1 MNLKYTLHL
10 IASVALLT
18 ILSSFASGKWF
29 LFEDKEFGFK
39 IEFPEEP
46 TATPQMI
53 DSEIGQLKMNM
64 VIYDASKKGN
74 DDNLLYMTNVTEYPD
89 SLINSDR
96 TDILDK
102 FFRGAIDGAV
112 NNVKG
117 KLLTEEVK
125 NLADYPGREITVD
138 YGQGMA
144 IIRMRLF
151 LIHNRAYML
160 QTITETGKS
169 NNESIRRF
177 MDSFQLLK

>member
-1 MNLKYTLHL
+1 MNLKSDTHL
-10 IASVALLT
+10 LTSIALLT
-18 ILSSFASGKWF
+18 VLSSFASGKWF

-53 DSEIGQLKMNM
+53 DSEIGQLKMNIVM
-64 VIYDASKKGN
+64 YDASEKGN

-151 LIHNRAYML
+151 LINNRAYML

-169 NNESIRRF
+169 NNESIHRF
-177 MDSFQLLK
+177 MDSFELLK